1 MELFIVRHAKAAERD
16 PERWPDDADRPLTRQ
31 GAREFE
37 QVARRL
43 RAWKPGVDLVLASG
57 AVRAWETAEILRAR
71 ARWPK
76 PVRTKDLEPDRADG
90 AARIVTLVA
99 EQPRDAR
106 IAIVGHEPAL
116 GMALA
121 ALVSPGGAARIELRK
136 GAVAW
141 LRGEPGS
148 MALAGLLL
156 PAMLADD

>member
-1 MELFIVRHAKAAERD
+1 MELFIVRHAKAIERD
-16 PERWPDDADRPLTRQ
+16 PEKWPDDADRPLTRQ

-57 AVRAWETAEILRAR
+57 AARAWETAEILRAR

-90 AARIVTLVA
+90 AARILELVA
-99 EQPRDAR
+99 GQPQDAC

-116 GMALA
+116 SAAVA
-121 ALVSPGGAARIELRK
+121 ALIGPGGTARIELRK

-141 LRGEPGS
+141 LRGTPGA
-148 MALAGLLL
+148 MGLAGLLV
-156 PAMLADD
+156 PAMVAED